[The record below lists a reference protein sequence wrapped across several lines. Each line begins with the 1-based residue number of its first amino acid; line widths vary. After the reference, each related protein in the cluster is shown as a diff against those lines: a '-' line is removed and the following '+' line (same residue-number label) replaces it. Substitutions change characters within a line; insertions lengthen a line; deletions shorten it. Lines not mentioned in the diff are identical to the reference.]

1 MISNLRHMHPSGSIL
16 ISPVGDIPSWITA
29 IIADRIKAIFGFRTR
44 VSPLLDNLSFAYDQ
58 KRNQYYST
66 VILEA
71 LAARAPKGCIKLLA
85 VTREDLFIPI
95 LTHVYGE
102 AQLGGIA
109 SIISIARLMAYPDVG
124 SREKSRGRII
134 KEAAHELGHA
144 FDLRH
149 CEDDHC
155 IMHYCRKLADVDL
168 KSDQFCRYC
177 TILLADYI
185 KTLGG

>member
-1 MISNLRHMHPSGSIL
+1 MHPSGSIL
-16 ISPVGDIPSWITA
+16 ISPVGDIPSWITV
-29 IIADRIKAIFGFRTR
+29 IIADRIKEIFGFRTR
-44 VSPLLDNLSFAYDQ
+44 IYPLLDNIAFAYDQ

-66 VILEA
+66 LVLEK
-71 LAARAPKGCIKLLA
+71 LADRAPEDCIKLLA
-85 VTREDLFIPI
+85 VTHEDLFIPI

-109 SIISIARLMAYPDVG
+109 GIISISRLMAYPDAG
-124 SREKSRGRII
+124 SREKSRSRII

-155 IMHYCRKLADVDL
+155 IMHYCRKLEDVDQ

-177 TILLADYI
+177 KILLADYI